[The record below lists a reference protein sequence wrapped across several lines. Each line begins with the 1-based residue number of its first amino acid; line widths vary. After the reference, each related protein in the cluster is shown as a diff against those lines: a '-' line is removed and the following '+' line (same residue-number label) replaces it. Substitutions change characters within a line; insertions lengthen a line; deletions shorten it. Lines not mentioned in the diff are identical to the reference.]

1 MYFNFN
7 HASISIEEK
16 KRKYL
21 IFYSVDENKEAL
33 KKYRDVWDGIENKIK
48 PINAGKQTDYRK
60 DYMKIKFN
68 FDVDLPLNKLLT
80 FRLMTVIVRCVFSED
95 GQLYSQLFLDD
106 TLYELV

>member
-48 PINAGKQTDYRK
+48 AINAGKQIDSE
-60 DYMKIKFN
+60 KI
-68 FDVDLPLNKLLT
+68 T
-80 FRLMTVIVRCVFSED
+80 
-95 GQLYSQLFLDD
+95 
-106 TLYELV
+106 